1 MPEIFG
7 AALMGGGS
15 GPAYAAIGVTYPA
28 GATCTC
34 SYGGKTLTAKDTSG
48 RDLFLVPTAGQWLV
62 KATSQT
68 QEAEDTVSITTQGQV
83 ASVTLAFFSATIQ
96 VTFPTDCTSVTCT
109 KGDTVLSVPSGEL
122 SKGGYTFSVHEAG
135 EWTVSCTDGTNT
147 ASKAV
152 SITAEGQSESVTLS
166 YELVAFLN
174 GVTDPAV
181 GGWTGGTVTSNVL
194 RFNPGGGSS
203 GSVRSNNELELRGFT
218 KITFHVKNLTSQDS
232 SLSKV
237 GISSNNTNDSNFI
250 TSATMPTG
258 GGAWST
264 SDVTKV
270 IDITSVDSGYIKIYG
285 KSSNSTAMLQL
296 DIDKI
301 LLE

>member
-1 MPEIFG
+1 MPDIFG
-7 AALMGGGS
+7 TSISAGGS
-15 GPAYAAIGVTYPA
+15 GQVYAAIGVIYPA
-28 GATCTC
+28 GVTCTC

-48 RDLFLVPTAGQWLV
+48 RALFLVPTAGQWLV

-83 ASVTLAFFSATIQ
+83 ASVTLAFFAATIIC
-96 VTFPTDCTSVTCT
+96 VFPTDCTSVTCT
-109 KGDTVLSVPSGEL
+109 KDSTALNVPSGSLPSGSYIFNVTED
-122 SKGGYTFSVHEAG
+122 G
-135 EWTVSCTDGTNT
+135 EWVLYATNGERE
-147 ASKAV
+147 K
-152 SITAEGQSESVTLS
+152 SITVNVTEEIAYTVTLS
-166 YELVAFLN
+166 FELMAFLN
-174 GVTDPAV
+174 GTTDPAV
-181 GGWTGGTVTSNVL
+181 GGWTGGTVTSSVL

-203 GSVRSNNELELRGFT
+203 GSVRSNNELDLRGFT
-218 KITFHVKNLTSQDS
+218 KITFHVKRLDSQDS
-232 SLSKV
+232 SSSKV
-237 GISSNNTNDSNFI
+237 GISSTNANDSSFI

-258 GGAWST
+258 SGAWST

-285 KSSNSTAMLQL
+285 KSSNSSAMLQL